1 MTVREMGTVIV
12 SVMMLF
18 IIAGA
23 SADVHAAGPHL
34 NKKSV
39 TMDFGKTV
47 TLKVKGTKQKAKWS
61 SSDEAVVTVAK
72 NGKQDW
78 EEKSRE
84 YIEEGYIPVSMKMD
98 FKEIYP
104 PGIVPAEKQY
114 WGPDEESESDG
125 TRVLDESAIEYRS
138 AA

>member
-1 MTVREMGTVIV
+1 MMNYTLDKRNPYPAQAYMVVADDNVRE
-12 SVMMLF
+12 
-18 IIAGA
+18 
-23 SADVHAAGPHL
+23 
-34 NKKSV
+34 
-39 TMDFGKTV
+39 
-47 TLKVKGTKQKAKWS
+47 W
-61 SSDEAVVTVAK
+61 
-72 NGKQDW
+72 GKQDW

-114 WGPDEESESDG
+114 WGSDEESESDG